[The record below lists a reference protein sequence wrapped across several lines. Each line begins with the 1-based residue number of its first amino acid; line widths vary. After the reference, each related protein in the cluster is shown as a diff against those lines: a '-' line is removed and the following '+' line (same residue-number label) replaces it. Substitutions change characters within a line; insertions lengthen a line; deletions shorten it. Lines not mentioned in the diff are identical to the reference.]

1 MPAKKRY
8 RFEMATILNQSMS
21 SAGMKE
27 DEDKSET
34 AVFGP
39 GEIKEKDQCEDAML
53 SVAVNAAYAAA
64 ISGLSDGG

>member
-1 MPAKKRY
+1 
-8 RFEMATILNQSMS
+8 MATIPNQSMS

-27 DEDKSET
+27 NEEKSET

-53 SVAVNAAYAAA
+53 SVVVNAAQGAKEEEKK
-64 ISGLSDGG
+64 